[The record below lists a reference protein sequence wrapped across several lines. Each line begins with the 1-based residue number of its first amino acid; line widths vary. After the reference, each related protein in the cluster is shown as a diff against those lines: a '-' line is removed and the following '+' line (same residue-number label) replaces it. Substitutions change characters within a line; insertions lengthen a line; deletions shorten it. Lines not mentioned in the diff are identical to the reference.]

1 MKKVCFAAALCALL
15 LLPACSSR
23 QVQAPDDGALHVVAT
38 TYPVYCFT
46 TAVTEGVDGVS
57 VDLLINQQ
65 TSCLHDY
72 TLTVTDMKAIEQADV
87 LVINGAGL
95 EDFMADALA
104 SAGTVQLIDCS
115 QDLPLETMADGEADP
130 HIWMAPGRAS
140 LMISS
145 IGNGLSSA
153 DPDNAEAYTANTAAA
168 LEALSATQ
176 SQWQAQAD
184 ALPCKNLITFHDG
197 FQYFAGSLGL
207 TVLASVEEEEGSE
220 ASAADI
226 NYIASLVK
234 ENNLT
239 AIFTETNGSDATAQ
253 AISRETGA
261 AVYPLDLMMSG
272 NSSGLQPYL
281 DTMQANL
288 DTLTEAFS

>member
-1 MKKVCFAAALCALL
+1 MKKLLFTVALCALL
-15 LLPACSSR
+15 LLPACSS
-23 QVQAPDDGALHVVAT
+23 QQAQEPDGTLHIVAT

-46 TAVTEGVDGVS
+46 TAVTEGVAGVE
-57 VDLLINQQ
+57 VDLLVNQQ

-95 EDFMADALA
+95 EDFMDDALA
-104 SAGTVQLIDCS
+104 ASNAVQLIDCS
-115 QDLPLETMADGEADP
+115 KDLPLLTMADVENDP

-140 LMISS
+140 HMISC
-145 IGNGLSSA
+145 IGNALSSVDA
-153 DPDNAEAYTANTAAA
+153 DNAEAYASNTSAA
-168 LEALSATQ
+168 LEALSSAQ
-176 SQWQAQAD
+176 SRWQAQAD

-197 FQYFAGSLGL
+197 FQYFADAFGL

-239 AIFTETNGSDATAQ
+239 AIFTEINGSDATAQ
-253 AISRETGA
+253 TISRETDA

-272 NSSGLQPYL
+272 DASGLQPYL